1 MSLRKQKAGGLG
13 LRVTRRTLLLAGPV
27 LLAACST
34 DDGAPTSPRGPEVN
48 ARLLQGRR
56 TLRVTVTGL
65 RPGERVTEVTLAGPD
80 AEDLVAA
87 PATLRQRAAGDPGPG
102 RGVSVTGNSD
112 KGLGVSFG
120 FDFIGRLFGSG
131 RRPPPRLG
139 LTGEA
144 EANIPISD
152 PLPLV
157 AAPEAY
163 RVEIDYLDTEGQS
176 RRLSVIPRI

>member
-1 MSLRKQKAGGLG
+1 MSLRKQKAGGRGPRL
-13 LRVTRRTLLLAGPV
+13 TRRALLLAGPV
-27 LLAACST
+27 LLAGCST
-34 DDGAPTSPRGPEVN
+34 DDGAPASPRKPEVN
-48 ARLLQGRR
+48 ARLLQTRR

-65 RPGERVTEVTLAGPD
+65 RPGERVTAVTLAGPD

-102 RGVSVTGNSD
+102 RGVSVTGSSD
-112 KGLGVSFG
+112 RGLGVSFS

-131 RRPPPRLG
+131 RRPPRKLG

-144 EANIPISD
+144 EANIPIGD

-163 RVEIDYLDTEGQS
+163 RVEIDYLDTDGVQ
-176 RRLSVIPRI
+176 RRLSVIPRV